1 MTEQLHGEPLQPDWV
16 SPPGETVEDLLEE
29 RRWTQAELAERT
41 GLTPKHINDL
51 LYSRAHTSADT
62 ASRLEKRESMPCA
75 T

>member
-41 GLTPKHINDL
+41 GLTRKHINDL
-51 LYSRAHTSADT
+51 LHGRAHSATSPVST
-62 ASRLEKRESMPCA
+62 WPR
-75 T
+75 TT